1 MTKRKTYVQRPPL
14 KYIPGSTVG
23 HICLGCAFY
32 KSGPFGLNAAGC
44 STSDCTN
51 PHAIFVEDTP
61 EALYEYDS
69 QVLAAKTRAK
79 LIGEDV

>member
-1 MTKRKTYVQRPPL
+1 MTKKRTYVQRPPL

-32 KSGPFGLNAAGC
+32 KSMPSGTNATDCTAN
-44 STSDCTN
+44 DCTN
-51 PHAIFVEDTP
+51 PHIIFVEDTP
-61 EALYEYDS
+61 EALHEYDS